1 MKKAIQIALEKEIVT
16 SSIKVALV
24 VGIILNLI
32 NQGENL
38 VTFNFKQLNLLKFF
52 VTFSVPYLVST
63 YASVKVKLGSAL
75 VGNSQQPMQGITYL
89 LEVVQ
94 KDSMNLNANFALG
107 KFGNISGQYDKAI
120 ERYQQVV
127 EIDADNLRAYYAMAQ
142 INPFPHCKS
151 Y

>member
-63 YASVKVKLGSAL
+63 YASVKVKLGS
-75 VGNSQQPMQGITYL
+75 
-89 LEVVQ
+89 
-94 KDSMNLNANFALG
+94 
-107 KFGNISGQYDKAI
+107 
-120 ERYQQVV
+120 V
-127 EIDADNLRAYYAMAQ
+127 EA
-142 INPFPHCKS
+142 
-151 Y
+151 

>member
-38 VTFNFKQLNLLKFF
+38 VTFNFKQLNLLIFF

-63 YASVKVKLGSAL
+63 YASVKVKLGS
-75 VGNSQQPMQGITYL
+75 
-89 LEVVQ
+89 
-94 KDSMNLNANFALG
+94 
-107 KFGNISGQYDKAI
+107 
-120 ERYQQVV
+120 V
-127 EIDADNLRAYYAMAQ
+127 EA
-142 INPFPHCKS
+142 
-151 Y
+151 